1 MTSNRIWLETV
12 WIPQHRLIIYMK
24 YKPLCH
30 IYLHLNTATYSRK
43 YTRWQSINFGGLLLV
58 VFYHILKRRTDEIL
72 YFCNIVI
79 SYFLYRIV
87 FDSEWIFAGSR
98 SWLYLLL
105 INCRRWS
112 YSACSCRSS
121 ASPPGFSP
129 LLLLLSSQGGTS
141 NAKHKHTH
149 TWKQQ

>member
-1 MTSNRIWLETV
+1 MVFDISYRSWGISGIANDGVNVTSNRIWLETV

-24 YKPLCH
+24 HKPLCH

-87 FDSEWIFAGSR
+87 FHSESDNF
-98 SWLYLLL
+98 
-105 INCRRWS
+105 
-112 YSACSCRSS
+112 
-121 ASPPGFSP
+121 P
-129 LLLLLSSQGGTS
+129 LLYFSHIFWQKDINNIL
-141 NAKHKHTH
+141 
-149 TWKQQ
+149 